1 VARTLV
7 IGFGN
12 DMRRDDGAGRIAA
25 EKIAA
30 TYDDVDLLSLAQ
42 LTPETAEVIGDYEVV
57 FFLDASV
64 NAKRVEVS
72 EVLPRSGCRSGSGRP
87 MSHTLSPQQVLDLAV
102 ELYGTCPPRVLLV
115 EFPVSDLEFG
125 CELSPSTRK
134 MIDEFVESFSAVR
147 PREGGPAEVQAQAA
161 SVSPSPGRP

>member
-1 VARTLV
+1 MARTLV

-30 TYDDVDLLSLAQ
+30 AHDDVDLLSLAQ
-42 LTPETAEVIGDYEVV
+42 LTPEIAEVISRYQSVV
-57 FFLDASV
+57 FLDASV
-64 NAKRVEVS
+64 KAERVEVS
-72 EVLPRSGCRSGSGRP
+72 EVHPGSGCRRGSARP

-102 ELYGTCPPRVLLV
+102 ELYGKCPWRVLLV

-125 CELSPSTRK
+125 CDLSPSTQS
-134 MIDEFVESFSAVR
+134 MVEEFVESFSAVR
-147 PREGGPAEVQAQAA
+147 MREGGPAEVPVQPA
-161 SVSPSPGRP
+161 SVSPSPERL